1 MTRVRLIVADCEIH
15 YSGRLS
21 AFLPRARRLL
31 VHKADGT
38 LLVHADTGSKPLNWM
53 TPPVTILEADDG
65 WTVLGPRSD
74 RLDITIHEVL
84 SEVDVELGQEPGLM
98 KTQTEDELQALLA
111 RAPDAIEPGLI
122 TVRREHPTD
131 LGPVDILLRDPDGN
145 TVAVEVKRTGEL
157 DAVEQLSRYLERLNQ
172 DPMLRPVRGVLVAQ
186 RIKPQTRVL
195 AESRGI
201 GVVEVDFEVLAGRVD
216 PDLTLF

>member
-84 SEVDVELGQEPGLM
+84 SEVE
-98 KTQTEDELQALLA
+98 
-111 RAPDAIEPGLI
+111 IEPGLI

>member
-1 MTRVRLIVADCEIH
+1 MRLVVADCEIH

-21 AFLPRARRLL
+21 AHLPRARRLL
-31 VHKADGT
+31 VVKADGT

-53 TPPVTILEADDG
+53 TPPVTILEHEDA
-65 WTVLGPRSD
+65 WIVRGPRDD
-74 RLDITIHEVL
+74 RLDITIYEIV
-84 SEVDVELGQEPGLM
+84 SQTTVELGEEPGLR

-111 RAPDAIEPGLI
+111 RTPEVIGPGLV

-131 LGPVDILLRDPDGN
+131 LGPVDILLRDSEGN
-145 TVAVEVKRTGEL
+145 TVAVEVKRNAEL
-157 DAVEQLSRYLERLNQ
+157 DAVDQLTRYLERLNQ

-195 AESRGI
+195 AEARGI
-201 GVVEVDFEVLAGRVD
+201 TCVEVDFEVLAGRAD